1 MASGTTTTTKQ
12 TATTTGTAAPA
23 DTHGKGG
30 FPPFN
35 PDTFSSQLI
44 WLAIA
49 FGGLYLLL
57 KRVALP
63 RVGEVIDERR
73 DRIVR
78 DLDAADRLK
87 GETDKA
93 LSGYEQALADAK
105 DKAGAI
111 AKDAQAKLS
120 ADIDREK
127 AGVETQIAA
136 KLADAETRIAS
147 MKSRALTQVNEI
159 AADTAAAVVAQLG
172 GGQVSADEVR
182 RALAPA
188 AGE

>member
-1 MASGTTTTTKQ
+1 MASGSTTTTKNS
-12 TATTTGTAAPA
+12 ATGTAVPA
-23 DTHGKGG
+23 DAHGKGG

-49 FGGLYLLL
+49 FGGLYVLL

-105 DKAGAI
+105 SKAGTI
-111 AKDAQAKLS
+111 AKDAQSKLS

-136 KLADAETRIAS
+136 KLAEAETRIGA
-147 MKSRALTQVNEI
+147 MKSRALAQVNEI
-159 AADTAAAVVAQLG
+159 AAETAAAVVAQLG
-172 GGQVSADEVR
+172 GGQVSADEAR
-182 RALAPA
+182 HALAPA

>member
-1 MASGTTTTTKQ
+1 MATGTSTTAKK
-12 TATTTGTAAPA
+12 TATGTAVPA
-23 DTHGKGG
+23 DAHGTGG

-44 WLAIA
+44 WFAIA

-63 RVGEVIDERR
+63 RIGEVIDERR

-78 DLDAADRLK
+78 DLDAAERLK
-87 GETDKA
+87 TETEKA

-105 DKAGAI
+105 GKAGAI
-111 AKDAQAKLS
+111 AKDAQAKLTS
-120 ADIDREK
+120 EIERER
-127 AGVETQIAA
+127 ASVETQIAA
-136 KLADAETRIAS
+136 KLSDAEARISS
-147 MKSRALTQVNEI
+147 MKTKALAQVNDI
-159 AADTAAAVVAQLG
+159 ATATAGSIVAQLG
-172 GGQVSADEVR
+172 GGDVTAEEIRQ
-182 RALAPA
+182 ALAPA

>member
-1 MASGTTTTTKQ
+1 MASPTGTTTKQ
-12 TATTTGTAAPA
+12 TTTGTAVASTPE
-23 DTHGKGG
+23 HKSG

-35 PDTFSSQLI
+35 KETFSSQLI

-49 FGGLYLLL
+49 FGALYVILS
-57 KRVALP
+57 RSALP

-78 DLDAADRLK
+78 DLDAAERLK
-87 GETDKA
+87 GETEKA

-105 DKAGAI
+105 SKAGAI
-111 AKDAQAKLS
+111 AKDAQGKL
-120 ADIDREK
+120 AGEIDRER
-127 AGVETQIAA
+127 AGVETTVAA
-136 KLADAETRIAS
+136 KLAEAETRITA
-147 MKSRALTQVNEI
+147 MKSKALAQVNDI
-159 AADTAAAVVAQLG
+159 AADTAGAIVAQLG
-172 GGQVSADEVR
+172 GGQVTPDEIR